1 MPERINPE
9 LVEKKLKRLPTFPK
23 YDSTRLPVEE
33 GTEECQNWN
42 IGEVEATR
50 VRHTTEAD
58 DGTFIVVTGVPAR
71 KCTICGE
78 TTFPGYACS
87 VLQWIR
93 ILTESGQDAVVKNY
107 SEEAKRFRPIAER
120 ESLVAEETN
129 DFRGLDEEAKEAVC
143 EPS

>member
-1 MPERINPE
+1 MTERTMTERIDPE

-33 GTEECQNWN
+33 GTEQCRNWG
-42 IGEVEATR
+42 IGEYEATR
-50 VRHTTEAD
+50 VRNTVEAD
-58 DGTFIVVTGVPAR
+58 DGTFVVVTGVPAR

-78 TTFPGYACS
+78 TFFPEYVSGP
-87 VLQWIR
+87 LQWIR

-120 ESLVAEETN
+120 ESLIKETN
-129 DFRGLDEEAKEAVC
+129 DLAGLDEEAKEAV
-143 EPS
+143 